1 MESYSLALQLQA
13 AQEVVSE
20 KMPRR
25 ALVMKILLFTEVV
38 SALLMVQLGQF
49 THAGFIA
56 IPFFLTSLVAVQREH
71 WAHSIQLPDPRS
83 VLLSVLSPKN
93 YAIFGL
99 RRGQK
104 GIATF
109 LATVVFLR
117 ILCLV
122 PLAVTLRAECANPRC
137 FLHRCDPWPK
147 NWVLVSAERGDR
159 PPDCE
164 WLMVAVPRM
173 ITAKHSIWRLTRVA
187 LTTGAQRMDQQWQR
201 CQRQCGRTT
210 TIRYSGRIQ
219 TSVGLCGEELNLVPA
234 MARHSCMAG
243 TWDPLLY
250 QTKRAFMMLSC
261 FPTGVMLSSSF
272 VESLMAAWKGKRA
285 WFWHT
290 CWFQVLPCS

>member
-56 IPFFLTSLVAVQREH
+56 IPFFLTILVAVQREH

-219 TSVGLCGEELNLVPA
+219 TSVGCAVK
-234 MARHSCMAG
+234 S
-243 TWDPLLY
+243 
-250 QTKRAFMMLSC
+250 
-261 FPTGVMLSSSF
+261 
-272 VESLMAAWKGKRA
+272 
-285 WFWHT
+285 
-290 CWFQVLPCS
+290 